1 VQAVLSKEM
10 GQILSAAEQAGWV
23 VEPEAKRF
31 LSLAG
36 IPVPRYR
43 WVKSPEEGVRFAA
56 EIGYPVAAKVVSC
69 EVLHK
74 SDEGGVILGIDS
86 DQGLRLAYDRFSAMR
101 GFAGML
107 VEEMVP
113 GMELILGAKID
124 YQFGPVILMGVGGT
138 GVEIYKDVA
147 LRMAPLKERDV
158 ESMVKSLKAHQ
169 LLEGYR
175 GSEPVDLGALSRTVM
190 LFSQMVMDMEK
201 MIESIDLNPVKCSSK
216 GCIVADARIMLAP
229 PISFSSAGK
238 SGLARSRC
246 QS

>member
-10 GQILSAAEQAGWV
+10 VQILSGAKQAGWV
-23 VEPEAKRF
+23 LEPEAKRF

-36 IPVPRYR
+36 IPVPRCR
-43 WVKSPEEGVRFAA
+43 WVKSPEEGARFAA
-56 EIGYPVAAKVVSC
+56 EIGYPVAAKVVSL

-74 SDEGGVILGIDS
+74 SDQGGVVLGIDG
-86 DQGLRLAYDRFSAMR
+86 DQGLSAAYDRFRSMS

-107 VEEMVP
+107 VEEMVQ
-113 GMELILGAKID
+113 GMELIVGAKID
-124 YQFGPVILMGVGGT
+124 YQFGPVILIGVGGT

-158 ESMVKSLKAHQ
+158 ESMVKSLKAHP

-175 GSEPVDLGALSRTVM
+175 GSESVDLGSLSRMMM
-190 LFSQMVMDMEK
+190 LFSEMVMDAEE
-201 MIESIDLNPVKCSSK
+201 MIESIDLNPVKCSST

-229 PISFSSAGK
+229 SIPFSSADRNK
-238 SGLARSRC
+238 PARSGRR
-246 QS
+246 

>member
-10 GQILSAAEQAGWV
+10 VQILSGAKQAGWV
-23 VEPEAKRF
+23 LEPEAKRF

-43 WVKSPEEGVRFAA
+43 WVKSPEQGVRFAA
-56 EIGYPVAAKVVSC
+56 EIGYPVAAKVVSW

-74 SDEGGVILGIDS
+74 SDQGGVVLGIDG
-86 DQGLRLAYDRFSAMR
+86 DQGLSAAYDRFRSIP

-107 VEEMVP
+107 VEEMVQ
-113 GMELILGAKID
+113 GMELIVGAKID
-124 YQFGPVILMGVGGT
+124 YQFGPVILVGVGGT
-138 GVEIYKDVA
+138 GAEIYKDVA
-147 LRMAPLKERDV
+147 LRMAPLQERDV
-158 ESMVKSLKAHQ
+158 ESMVKSLKAYP

-175 GSEPVDLGALSRTVM
+175 GSESVDLGALSRTMM
-190 LFSQMVMDMEK
+190 LFSEMVMDAEE

-229 PISFSSAGK
+229 SIPFSSDDRSRPAR
-238 SGLARSRC
+238 SGLR
-246 QS
+246 